1 MKCVI
6 CGYNYGIE
14 ESKGSCARCPF
25 SIGCLMI
32 RCPNCGFEE
41 PANSTILD
49 TLNHWRTRK

>member
-25 SIGCLMI
+25 STGCLMI

-49 TLNHWRTRK
+49 TLNHWRTRT